1 MCGRAARGV
10 RPRATVASKD
20 PSMRYK
26 VGRFLQLL
34 GLVILPASIAGNLA
48 DKLDLRESLLMAGG
62 GVVVFVFGWLVQGKG
77 P

>member
-1 MCGRAARGV
+1 
-10 RPRATVASKD
+10 
-20 PSMRYK
+20 MRYK